1 MNPSCSCY
9 GTADGVDYWVTGYYN
24 GDVHVYR
31 YNKQI
36 DDYQTLHVYK
46 FTDPIVACLFAPN
59 APLFVCTAKCIYEWL
74 SIERQ
79 VVREVLMDH
88 TEGTITCLCM
98 DSYHGFGYG
107 TSKGLLVFPQW
118 YKVQLSSRAL
128 ICIACNQDHIFVAD
142 DSGEIMQLNHNNVL
156 RRYQHNRKIVCMC
169 CAYGKMNTIYIAEE
183 NGVVLRVDVSRDAN
197 NILAV
202 ITDAIGERV
211 IYMQDEQDDLTIMTA
226 HEFM

>member
-79 VVREVLMDH
+79 VVRD
-88 TEGTITCLCM
+88 CLL
-98 DSYHGFGYG
+98 Y
-107 TSKGLLVFPQW
+107 TSD
-118 YKVQLSSRAL
+118 A
-128 ICIACNQDHIFVAD
+128 AD
-142 DSGEIMQLNHNNVL
+142 DM
-156 RRYQHNRKIVCMC
+156 
-169 CAYGKMNTIYIAEE
+169 
-183 NGVVLRVDVSRDAN
+183 
-197 NILAV
+197 
-202 ITDAIGERV
+202 
-211 IYMQDEQDDLTIMTA
+211 
-226 HEFM
+226 